1 MFLVREGG
9 GGGGTG
15 IQNKKK
21 IRAHNFS
28 YHHNVLAK
36 IFSNVARV
44 SLSAVSLVSIYV
56 KQLAAADVHDIFV

>member
-1 MFLVREGG
+1 MSLSYVPYVSGEGGG

-44 SLSAVSLVSIYV
+44 SLSRSVL
-56 KQLAAADVHDIFV
+56 